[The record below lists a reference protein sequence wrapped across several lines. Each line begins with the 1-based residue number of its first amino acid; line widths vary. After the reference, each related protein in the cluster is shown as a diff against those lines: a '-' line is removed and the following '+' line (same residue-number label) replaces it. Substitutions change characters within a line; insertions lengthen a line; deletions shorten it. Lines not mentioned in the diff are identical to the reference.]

1 LRKLVIGA
9 LVGVL
14 ALAVAAIALADTTQ
28 TYKQQFSSK
37 KANKSV
43 GTTFS
48 TDSVDTSN
56 TANNQQPKAVR
67 TFNIKFPAGTA
78 VDYKAAT
85 VCKASDTDLINQGGK
100 PACPKSVIGS
110 GSATVKLPF
119 AGLADINAT
128 VTAFNG
134 KNSLV
139 LYVDPSPTAQPII
152 LRPKFK
158 GNLKNGPTLST
169 VVPPNCLASTNQG
182 GKCVQGNGQP
192 GQEAILNHFDLKTV
206 SKKKGKHILIRSPKK
221 CKGNWKFTATLKYG
235 DGTSKKIDSLQ
246 TCKKTKKK
254 K

>member
-28 TYKQQFSSK
+28 TYKQAFSSK
-37 KANKSV
+37 KAGKSV
-43 GTTFS
+43 GTAFK
-48 TDSVDTSN
+48 TDSSDASN

-67 TFNIKFPAGTA
+67 TFNIKFPAGTK
-78 VDYKAAT
+78 VDYKAAP
-85 VCKASDTDLINQGGK
+85 VCKASDNDMITAGGK
-100 PACPKSVIGS
+100 AACPKAVIGA

-119 AGLADINAT
+119 AGLADINAK
-128 VTAFNG
+128 VTAFNA
-134 KNSLV
+134 KNALI

-152 LRPKFK
+152 LHPKFK

-192 GQEAILNHFDLKTV
+192 GQEAILNHFDLSTV
-206 SKKKGKHILIRSPKK
+206 SKKKGKHVLIKSPAK
-221 CKGNWKFTATLKYG
+221 CKGTWKFTANLKYV
-235 DGTSKKIDSLQ
+235 DGSSKKIDSLQ
-246 TCKKTKKK
+246 PCKKTKKK